1 MDNLSTKAP
10 HKLEIYRWK
19 WNVDESRSRYH
30 LAFAFECV
38 FRLRYSTTELREWG
52 GVEVFRIV
60 DLGFLYASSNE
71 AEQG

>member
-38 FRLRYSTTELREWG
+38 FRLRYSTTELRE
-52 GVEVFRIV
+52 
-60 DLGFLYASSNE
+60 
-71 AEQG
+71 